1 LTGASALEAIAQAF
15 GCSISLADVIKGRS
29 ELRHYQPREKL
40 ITSGEAVS
48 HAFLIVDG
56 RAREIALS
64 VDGRIVLVQD
74 FGPGDLF
81 GEASI
86 LDEALATEDVIA
98 VEITDAARFRSQDLI
113 ALIEN
118 YSCVALAYS
127 KAMTRRLRQ
136 TRRKMVEGATLS
148 ASGRVHAEL
157 LRQGQAAGDFTIRP
171 APVLTEFAMLI
182 QSTRETVSRTISAL
196 EKRGIIRRDADG
208 LTIVAPHR
216 LEELIY

>member
-1 LTGASALEAIAQAF
+1 MTAPSTLETIARAF
-15 GCSISLADVIKGRS
+15 GCSISLAAVIKDRA
-29 ELRHYQPREKL
+29 EFRQYQTRDKL
-40 ITSGEAVS
+40 IANGEAVS
-48 HAFLIVDG
+48 HAFLIIDG

-64 VDGRIVLVQD
+64 VDGRVVLVQD
-74 FGPGDLF
+74 FGPGDFF

-86 LDEALATEDVIA
+86 LEEALATEDVIA

-127 KAMTRRLRQ
+127 KAMTRRLHQ

-157 LRQGQAAGDFTIRP
+157 LRQGQASGCFIIRP
-171 APVLTEFAMLI
+171 APVLTEFAMVI

-196 EKRGIIRRDADG
+196 EKRGIIRRDPDS